1 MKDKR
6 NLHMKVQEQCDCFL
20 TADPLKEMS
29 MLHKDVD
36 KEEAALK
43 WLGLAVLYG
52 IDSHAKKLSISKGK
66 DGKVSV
72 RAKYRETE
80 LPSPG
85 GEIGERI
92 IKSARQIA
100 HIEEGAGS
108 IPLAVGIRDSN
119 IELDLRVEMD
129 GDGETVTLKFPE

>member
-29 MLHKDVD
+29 TLHKDD
-36 KEEAALK
+36 DREEAALK
-43 WLGLAVLYG
+43 WVALAILYG
-52 IDSHAKKLSISKGK
+52 IDSHAKKVSISKGK
-66 DGKVSV
+66 DGQVTVS
-72 RAKYRETE
+72 AKYRESE

-85 GEIGERI
+85 KEVGQKVIE
-92 IKSARQIA
+92 SARQIA
-100 HIEEGAGS
+100 HIEAGTGK

-119 IELDLRVEMD
+119 FEISLGVEMD
-129 GDGETVTLKFPE
+129 QGNEVVTLKFPE